1 MTIVAFFVLLG
12 VLITVHE
19 LGHFLVAKAT
29 GVRVLTFSIGFG
41 PTLFRIVR
49 GETEYRLAALPFGGF
64 VRMYG
69 DDINETVPEHERHR
83 AFLEK
88 STPAKMAIAFAGPAA
103 NLLLPLVLFFGV
115 AVGHETVPL
124 PVVGTVLVGEPAQAA
139 GLLPGDR
146 ITAVDG
152 APVEVFGDLLEK
164 ITPRAGQPTTL
175 TVVRPGEPTPR
186 TLTLTP
192 ARSTDARGQTVG
204 RIGMLVTKAVPL
216 VTVATG
222 SPAAVAGVKSGDRI
236 TMVNGAPVRDR
247 AELLAALDAA
257 TLDAAALDAAALD
270 AAARDADLVLI
281 VERHEAATTSSLT
294 ITIPAI
300 RSTPKDPAASPPTDV
315 ATELRYAVVDAD
327 LADPTVAASL
337 AATKEAAIAAALRQ
351 QAHRGLA
358 PVDGLVAAV
367 EADSPAGER
376 GLVPGG
382 HRVVAV
388 DGAPLRL
395 VTELSGALSLTPDA
409 VHMVG
414 LVDASG
420 RPAVFSFLMRASARR
435 ELGGQKIL
443 GVTLQSAMGD
453 AATVE
458 REVSVA
464 EAARR
469 AVVST
474 GETIREVAGGYV
486 MLFSGQ
492 VSLNQLGGPVMMA
505 NIAGEAARSGV
516 DVFATTMALLSVNL
530 ALLNLL
536 PVPVLDGG
544 HLLLFTIEAVRRRR
558 LSVEAR
564 LLATK
569 VGLVF
574 VGALMLVAIFNDVAS
589 FFR

>member
-41 PTLFRIVR
+41 PTLVRVVR

-69 DDINETVPEHERHR
+69 DDITETVPEHERHR

-103 NLLLPLVLFFGV
+103 NLLLPVVLFFGV
-115 AVGHETVPL
+115 AIGHETVPL
-124 PVVGTVLVGEPAQAA
+124 PVVGTVLAGEPAEVA
-139 GLLPGDR
+139 GLAPGDR

-152 APVEVFGDLLEK
+152 APVEVFGDLLEQ

-175 TVVRPGEPTPR
+175 TVMRPGELVPR
-186 TLTLTP
+186 TVTVTP
-192 ARSTDARGQTVG
+192 SRSTDARGQTVG
-204 RIGMLVTKAVPL
+204 RIGMLVTKALPI
-216 VTVATG
+216 VTVADK
-222 SPAAVAGVKSGDRI
+222 SPAAAAGIKRLDRV
-236 TMVNGAPVRDR
+236 TMVNGAAVRDR
-247 AELLAALDAA
+247 AALEAALDAA
-257 TLDAAALDAAALD
+257 DPAADLTLVVER
-270 AAARDADLVLI
+270 RDA
-281 VERHEAATTSSLT
+281 ETTTSVT

-300 RSTPKDPAASPPTDV
+300 PSHADDPAAAAPT
-315 ATELRYAVVDAD
+315 ASELRYAVVDAD
-327 LADPTVAASL
+327 VEDPSMTARLV
-337 AATKEAAIAAALRQ
+337 ATKEAAIAAAMRQ
-351 QAHRGLA
+351 RAHRGLA
-358 PVDGLVAAV
+358 PADGLVAAV
-367 EADSPAGER
+367 EPDSPAGER
-376 GLVPGG
+376 GLVQGG

-395 VTELSGALSLTPDA
+395 VTELSGALSATPDA

-414 LVDASG
+414 LVDAEG
-420 RPAVFSFLMRASARR
+420 RPSVFSFLMRASSRR
-435 ELGGQKIL
+435 ELGGQKIV

-453 AATVE
+453 AATLE

-469 AVVST
+469 ALVST
-474 GETIREVAGGYV
+474 GETIRDVAGGYV

-492 VSLNQLGGPVMMA
+492 VSLDQLGGPVMMA

-544 HLLLFTIEAVRRRR
+544 HLLLFSIEAVRRRR

-564 LLATK
+564 LRATK
-569 VGLVF
+569 VGLFF
-574 VGALMLVAIFNDVAS
+574 VGALMLIAIFNDVAS